1 MLSAMQFR
9 RFTAQ
14 AAAWATVTLILTSCS
29 LLERDGRDGSDGPQP
44 RQEAQGEIEFSGK
57 TSPLTGLQQ
66 TELMKAALLE
76 FEGIEEALNARYQVE
91 QLLNRLGANGNG
103 DD

>member
-1 MLSAMQFR
+1 
-9 RFTAQ
+9 
-14 AAAWATVTLILTSCS
+14 
-29 LLERDGRDGSDGPQP
+29 
-44 RQEAQGEIEFSGK
+44 
-57 TSPLTGLQQ
+57 
-66 TELMKAALLE
+66 MKAALLE